1 MKILKNGCLL
11 SVLLLLLAGPS
22 WAQNEAGSAEPEIVI
37 TNASMIA
44 PTPEK
49 ENLNQE
55 WVEITNLGEEAQCLD
70 GWTLSDQQNH
80 TYTFQDFILEPGASV
95 KVHTGSG
102 EDCPSDMYCNRNMPI
117 WNNNGDTAVLRDPSG
132 NTVSAYPEESL
143 P

>member
-55 WVEITNLGEEAQCLD
+55 WVEITNLRRSPMP
-70 GWTLSDQQNH
+70 GWVDAFRPAESHLH
-80 TYTFQDFILEPGASV
+80 FPGFHFRAWSI
-95 KVHTGSG
+95 G
-102 EDCPSDMYCNRNMPI
+102 
-117 WNNNGDTAVLRDPSG
+117 
-132 NTVSAYPEESL
+132 
-143 P
+143 